1 MHPTYRGEKKMA
13 EKKRILIVEDEIE
26 FAKMVGLRLRSAG
39 YQVALAGDT
48 QIGTRKLMEEDWD
61 LLVLDLMMPG
71 GGGFALLDA
80 VQKDPLKAQ
89 IPVIILTGKTVD
101 EGVRLK
107 AETYNV
113 SDIIMKPYES
123 KVFIEKIKT
132 LVPN

>member
-1 MHPTYRGEKKMA
+1 MMVEKK
-13 EKKRILIVEDEIE
+13 KILIVEDEIE
-26 FAKMVGLRLRSAG
+26 FAKMVGLRLRSVG
-39 YQVALAGDT
+39 YEVALAEDT
-48 QIGTRKLMEEDWD
+48 QIGTRKVMDEDWD

-71 GGGFALLDA
+71 GGGFALLDT
-80 VQKDPLKAQ
+80 VQKDSRKAK

-101 EGVRLK
+101 EAVRLK